1 MVHTYLMHN
10 GCIGLKHRCY
20 AAQTEIA
27 IFCFSTAEA
36 YFIINFPS
44 IAMPFNS
51 NAEEKAI
58 FDKLISIYHVM
69 SGLVVVCAMKETPL
83 SKANTSK
90 HTYNHPSISTHSQ
103 PDRPLLC
110 FLFFF
115 FSFCLFCLFPYTR
128 MAATCSHRVLLHT
141 GIYAFLKF
149 NQKCFPF
156 SIDFDFDKN
165 SFALHIFG
173 DGRLFF

>member
-1 MVHTYLMHN
+1 MLWQTEATTSKNKNIWKIWHQNDSKTCMVHTYLMHN

-27 IFCFSTAEA
+27 IFCFSTAAAA

-51 NAEEKAI
+51 NVVEKVI

-69 SGLVVVCAMKETPL
+69 SCLAVVCAMKKMKE
-83 SKANTSK
+83 NTIEWNEHKQSSI
-90 HTYNHPSISTHSQ
+90 HPSINTYSH

-115 FSFCLFCLFPYTR
+115 FLILFILSFFLHSNGCYMFP
-128 MAATCSHRVLLHT
+128 
-141 GIYAFLKF
+141 
-149 NQKCFPF
+149 
-156 SIDFDFDKN
+156 
-165 SFALHIFG
+165 
-173 DGRLFF
+173 